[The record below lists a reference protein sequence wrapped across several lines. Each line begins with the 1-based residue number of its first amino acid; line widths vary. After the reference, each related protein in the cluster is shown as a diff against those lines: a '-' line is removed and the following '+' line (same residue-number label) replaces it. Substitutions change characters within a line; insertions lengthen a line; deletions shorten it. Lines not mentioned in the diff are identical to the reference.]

1 MKENE
6 FLAELELLLEVPEKS
21 LNMKVSLSNIAQW
34 DSMAKLSL
42 IVFISEK
49 FNLKISSNELN
60 NLKTIKDIAIF
71 CGL

>member
-6 FLAELELLLEVPEKS
+6 FLAELELLLDLPQKS
-21 LNMKVSLSNIAQW
+21 LNMNVFLSNLAQW
-34 DSMAKLSL
+34 DSMAKLTL

-49 FNLKISSNELN
+49 FNLKISSDQLN
-60 NLKTIKDIAIF
+60 NLKTIQDIASF